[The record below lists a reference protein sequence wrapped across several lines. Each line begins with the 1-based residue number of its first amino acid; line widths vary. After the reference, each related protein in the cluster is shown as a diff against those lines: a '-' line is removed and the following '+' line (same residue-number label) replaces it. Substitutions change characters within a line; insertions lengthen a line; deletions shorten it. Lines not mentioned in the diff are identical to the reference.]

1 MDENLHAVETFIR
14 DLFDEYSGPVT
25 RQLTAK
31 DVRQWDSLGHV
42 QLMVA
47 IEQAFGIRFNSN
59 EVRKFANVG
68 ELVDAIAGKKAAKG

>member
-1 MDENLHAVETFIR
+1 
-14 DLFDEYSGPVT
+14 
-25 RQLTAK
+25 
-31 DVRQWDSLGHV
+31 
-42 QLMVA
+42 MVA